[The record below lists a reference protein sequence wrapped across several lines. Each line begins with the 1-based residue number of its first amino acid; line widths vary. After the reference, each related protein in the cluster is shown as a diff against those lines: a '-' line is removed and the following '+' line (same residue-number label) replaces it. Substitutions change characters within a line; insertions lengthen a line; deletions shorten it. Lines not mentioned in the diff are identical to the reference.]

1 MPRPLTLRAEI
12 RCDHATGRVVQAAAQ
27 DLVRIG
33 GSPVLVRGDALGRPV
48 RGCVAI
54 PPLKPCL
61 VTLTEGAGHS
71 AHLFVRGAP
80 VLLATLKGTTSG
92 DPPGTVAYRVVRPG
106 QALVTAP

>member
-1 MPRPLTLRAEI
+1 MPRPLTMRAEI
-12 RCDHATGRVVQAAAQ
+12 RCDHATGQVVQAAAQ

-61 VTLTEGAGHS
+61 VTLTEDAGHS
-71 AHLFVRGAP
+71 TLVFVRGTP

-92 DPPGTVAYRVVRPG
+92 DPPGTVTFRVARPG
-106 QALVTAP
+106 QGVVEAP